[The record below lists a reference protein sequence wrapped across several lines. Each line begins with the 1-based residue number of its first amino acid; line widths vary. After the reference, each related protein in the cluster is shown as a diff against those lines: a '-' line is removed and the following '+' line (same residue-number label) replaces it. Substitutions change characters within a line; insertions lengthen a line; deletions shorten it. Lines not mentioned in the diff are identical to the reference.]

1 MARAQRGYVYVVQR
15 PGVIKRK
22 AAFKLDGYI
31 YVEPIVGDKPVF
43 YRYHEDTVRDM
54 IAFQADNMYKLYF

>member
-1 MARAQRGYVYVVQR
+1 MARSRRGYVYVSSVT
-15 PGVIKRK
+15 GAIKRK

-31 YVEPIVGDKPVF
+31 YVEPNDGDKPVF

-54 IAFQADNMYKLYF
+54 IAFQSDKMYKLYF

>member
-1 MARAQRGYVYVVQR
+1 MARAQRGYVYLNSVT
-15 PGVIKRK
+15 GVIKRR

-31 YVEPIVGDKPVF
+31 YVEPVAGEKPVF

-54 IAFQADNMYKLYF
+54 IAFQVEKMYNLYF